1 MKFVLFKKPE
11 KEPINLLP
19 CLFRI
24 LGYTAVWLLFRQVK
38 PLSKVTKAKCKH
50 HVLWTM

>member
-24 LGYTAVWLLFRQVK
+24 LGYTAVWLFFRQVK
-38 PLSKVTKAKCKH
+38 PLSELTTAKCKH